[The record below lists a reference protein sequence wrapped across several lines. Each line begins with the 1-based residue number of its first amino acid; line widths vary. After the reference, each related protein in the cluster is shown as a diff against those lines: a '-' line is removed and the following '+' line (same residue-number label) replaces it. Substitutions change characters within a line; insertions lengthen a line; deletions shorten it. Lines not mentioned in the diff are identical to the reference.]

1 MAFTMQLAM
10 LHRKRFV
17 VRLWSC
23 SRNTMFENPKKVS
36 FSENFCP
43 LCLEKF
49 FVVYWSLWIIKHMRA
64 REFYV
69 VIRLRYQV
77 LGINIMLLCRT
88 RREQMC
94 HFRWYSFIRLLT
106 SSNHW
111 TFWCWKRH
119 NNSQIERIISH
130 VASVPLLLDSIT
142 DYFPKNKKKSS
153 DSK

>member
-23 SRNTMFENPKKVS
+23 SRNAMFENPKKVS